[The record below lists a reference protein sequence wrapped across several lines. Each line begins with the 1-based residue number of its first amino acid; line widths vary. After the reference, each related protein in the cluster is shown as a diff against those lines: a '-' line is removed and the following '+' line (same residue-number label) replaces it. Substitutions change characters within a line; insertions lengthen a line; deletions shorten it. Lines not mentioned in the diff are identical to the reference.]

1 MPALDWSSPGEVMSG
16 IVLRVHIQGTT
27 VLDPGLAS
35 GALKVAPNRAVIWAL
50 ACCWDRG
57 EDDRGIAGIA
67 RLMGHDAWK
76 RDLVFSAPLQSRL
89 GLCIRYS

>member
-50 ACCWDRG
+50 ACYWDRG
-57 EDDRGIAGIA
+57 EDDRGTV
-67 RLMGHDAWK
+67 LGHDAWK